1 MGYRRCVYSVPLYA
15 RKNRTKSY
23 EMSQAHL
30 AYESRV
36 NLGSYYT
43 PTEIVGTAWE
53 MIAPY
58 VDSQTTIIDSAC
70 GYGDFL
76 KDCGQAITIGCD
88 IDETAISIAKKN
100 NDDVG
105 FFQTNALCDVSRAKF
120 GISQQSH
127 LIVVGNPPYNDKTS
141 LIRHSIKAVGFDI
154 DEDIAS
160 RDLGISFL
168 RSYNKLEADLIC
180 VLHPLSYLIKPTN
193 FRHLK
198 EFTANYR
205 LIEGLLISSSKFP
218 ESAKHTSFPIVLALY
233 QRDTQGMA
241 YDFIRAFRFRIAD
254 KANKERTAPIKPQ
267 RGATSIEGFCL
278 GDFDYITGYVD
289 KYPKKKRPTSDYS
302 LFLSVEGD
310 AHHSGKDDPLFFWT
324 MRDIN
329 ALKRNRTFVESY
341 SANTIVIDKRK
352 LDYYAYIDVF
362 KRNLHRLPFYF
373 GNCDVLIDNNL
384 FKQYKSAFISDSISH
399 HPLLKKHFQ
408 IRPLENQRVESE
420 LDTYFKSLLGQHHI

>member
-1 MGYRRCVYSVPLYA
+1 
-15 RKNRTKSY
+15 
-23 EMSQAHL
+23 MSQAHL

-43 PTEIVGTAWE
+43 PTEIVDIAWE
-53 MIAPY
+53 TIAPY
-58 VDSQTTIIDSAC
+58 VNSQTTVIDSTC
-70 GYGDFL
+70 GYGGFL
-76 KDCGQAITIGCD
+76 RNCGQSTTIGCD
-88 IDETAISIAKKN
+88 IDETAIDVAKKS
-100 NDDVG
+100 NDKVR

-120 GISQQSH
+120 GIPQQSD

-141 LIRHSIKAVGFDI
+141 LIRHSIKDVDFDI

-168 RSYNKLEADLIC
+168 RSYNKLEAALIC

-193 FRHLK
+193 FRLLK

-205 LIEGLLISSSKFP
+205 LIEGLLISSWEFP
-218 ESAKHTSFPIVLALY
+218 ESAKHTPFPIVLAFY

-241 YDFIRAFRFRIAD
+241 YSFIRSFRFRIAG
-254 KANKERTAPIKPQ
+254 K
-267 RGATSIEGFCL
+267 SGFCL
-278 GDFDYITGYVD
+278 GDFDYITGYID
-289 KYPKKKRPTSDYS
+289 KYPKKNRPTY
-302 LFLSVEGD
+302 VEGD
-310 AHHSGKDDPLFFWT
+310 VHRSENDDSLFFWT

-352 LDYYAYIDVF
+352 LDYYAYVDVF

-373 GNCDVLIDNNL
+373 GNCDVLIDDNL
-384 FKQYKSAFISDSISH
+384 FRQYKSCFISDTVRH
-399 HPLLKKHFQ
+399 HSFLKKHFRINPIEKQ
-408 IRPLENQRVESE
+408 QAESE
-420 LDTYFKSLLGQHHI
+420 LDTYFKLLFGEHHV

>member
-1 MGYRRCVYSVPLYA
+1 
-15 RKNRTKSY
+15 
-23 EMSQAHL
+23 
-30 AYESRV
+30 
-36 NLGSYYT
+36 
-43 PTEIVGTAWE
+43 

-58 VDSQTTIIDSAC
+58 VHSQTTVIDSAC

-76 KDCGQAITIGCD
+76 KNRGQAITIGCD
-88 IDETAISIAKKN
+88 IDETAIEVAQKH
-100 NDDVG
+100 NDEVQ
-105 FFQTNALCDVSRAKF
+105 FFQTNALCNVSRAKF
-120 GISQQSH
+120 GVPEQSN

-141 LIRHSIKAVGFDI
+141 FIRHNIKDVDFDI

-205 LIEGLLISSSKFP
+205 LIDGLLISSSEFP
-218 ESAKHTSFPIVLALY
+218 ESAKHTAFPIVLALY

-241 YDFIRAFRFRIAD
+241 YNFIRSFRFRPAG
-254 KANKERTAPIKPQ
+254 KN
-267 RGATSIEGFCL
+267 GFCL
-278 GDFDYITGYVD
+278 GDFDYINNYID
-289 KYPKKKRPTSDYS
+289 KYPKKNQPTYNDS
-302 LFLSVEGD
+302 
-310 AHHSGKDDPLFFWT
+310 LFFWT

-341 SANTIVIDKRK
+341 STNTIVIDKQK
-352 LDYYAYIDVF
+352 LDYYAYVDVF

-373 GNCDVLIDNNL
+373 GNCDVLIDDDL
-384 FKQYKSAFISDSISH
+384 FRQYKPCFISDTVRH
-399 HPLLKKHFQ
+399 HPFLKKHFQ
-408 IRPLENQRVESE
+408 VKPIEDQQAASG
-420 LDTYFKSLLGQHHI
+420 LDTYFKLLFAEHHV

>member
-43 PTEIVGTAWE
+43 PAAIVGTAWE

-58 VDSQTTIIDSAC
+58 IRSQTAVIDSAC

-76 KDCGQAITIGCD
+76 KNCGQAITIGCD
-88 IDETAISIAKKN
+88 IDETAIDVAKN
-100 NDDVG
+100 SNPEVR

-120 GISQQSH
+120 GIPEQSD

-141 LIRHSIKAVGFDI
+141 LIRQSIKSVDFEI
-154 DEDIAS
+154 DDDLAC

-168 RSYNKLEADLIC
+168 RSYNKLKADLIC

-193 FRHLK
+193 FRLLK
-198 EFTANYR
+198 DFTANYR
-205 LIEGLLISSSKFP
+205 LIEGLLISSREFP
-218 ESAKHTSFPIVLALY
+218 ESAKHTPFPIVLALY
-233 QRDTQGMA
+233 ERDTQGMT
-241 YDFIRAFRFRIAD
+241 DSFIRSFRFRID
-254 KANKERTAPIKPQ
+254 GKN
-267 RGATSIEGFCL
+267 GFCL

-289 KYPKKKRPTSDYS
+289 KYPKKKNRPTYRDS
-302 LFLSVEGD
+302 
-310 AHHSGKDDPLFFWT
+310 LFFWT
-324 MRDIN
+324 LRDIN

-341 SANTIVIDKRK
+341 SANTIIIDKQK
-352 LDYYAYIDVF
+352 LDYYVYVDVF

-373 GNCDVLIDNNL
+373 GNCDVLINDDL
-384 FKQYKSAFISDSISH
+384 FREYKTCFISDTVNY
-399 HPLLKKHFQ
+399 HPFLKKHFQ
-408 IRPLENQRVESE
+408 MHRIEKQQAASG
-420 LDTYFKSLLGQHHI
+420 LDMYFKLLFGEHHL

>member
-1 MGYRRCVYSVPLYA
+1 
-15 RKNRTKSY
+15 
-23 EMSQAHL
+23 MSQAHL

-43 PTEIVGTAWE
+43 PTEIVDIAWE

-58 VDSQTTIIDSAC
+58 LRSQTTVIDSAC

-76 KDCGQAITIGCD
+76 RSCGQAITIGCD
-88 IDETAISIAKKN
+88 IDETAIDVAKKN
-100 NDDVG
+100 NDKVR
-105 FFQTNALCDVSRAKF
+105 FFQTNALCNVLRAKF
-120 GISQQSH
+120 GIPKQSH

-141 LIRHSIKAVGFDI
+141 LIRHSIKDVDFDI

-198 EFTANYR
+198 EFTENYR
-205 LIEGLLISSSKFP
+205 LIDGLLISSWEFP
-218 ESAKHTSFPIVLALY
+218 ESAKHTPFPIVLALY
-233 QRDTQGMA
+233 QKDTQGMK
-241 YDFIRAFRFRIAD
+241 YSFIRSFRFRIAGKD
-254 KANKERTAPIKPQ
+254 NKKRAAPIKPQ
-267 RGATSIEGFCL
+267 RDVMSIGGFCL
-278 GDFDYITGYVD
+278 GDFDYIAGYVD
-289 KYPKKKRPTSDYS
+289 KYPKKKQPTSDYS
-302 LFLSVEGD
+302 LFSSVEGD
-310 AHHSGKDDPLFFWT
+310 VRRSKNDDPLFFWT

-341 SANTIVIDKRK
+341 STNTIVLDKRK

-373 GNCDVLIDNNL
+373 GNCDVLIDNDL
-384 FKQYKSAFISDSISH
+384 FRKYKPCFISDTVRH
-399 HPLLKKHFQ
+399 HPFLKKHFQ
-408 IRPLENQRVESE
+408 LNPIEKQQAASG
-420 LDTYFKSLLGQHHI
+420 LDTYFKLLFGEHHL

>member
-1 MGYRRCVYSVPLYA
+1 
-15 RKNRTKSY
+15 
-23 EMSQAHL
+23 MSQAHL

-43 PTEIVGTAWE
+43 PPEIVNIAWK

-58 VDSQTTIIDSAC
+58 LNSQTTVIDSAC

-76 KDCGQAITIGCD
+76 KNCGQATTIGCD
-88 IDETAISIAKKN
+88 IDETAISVAKKN
-100 NDDVG
+100 NNKVR

-120 GISQQSH
+120 GIPQQSH

-141 LIRHSIKAVGFDI
+141 LIRHSIKDIDFDI

-205 LIEGLLISSSKFP
+205 LIEGLLISSSEFP

-233 QRDTQGMA
+233 QRDTQGME
-241 YDFIRAFRFRIAD
+241 YSFIRSFRFRIAGKD
-254 KANKERTAPIKPQ
+254 NQKRAAPIKPQ
-267 RGATSIEGFCL
+267 RGVMFIEDFCL

-289 KYPKKKRPTSDYS
+289 KYPKKKRSIS
-302 LFLSVEGD
+302 AERNS
-310 AHHSGKDDPLFFWT
+310 HHSEKDNPLFFWT

-373 GNCDVLIDNNL
+373 GNCDVLIDDEL
-384 FKQYKSAFISDSISH
+384 FREYKSAFISETIRH
-399 HPLLKKHFQ
+399 HPFLKKHFQ
-408 IRPLENQRVESE
+408 INPIARKQAASG

>member
-1 MGYRRCVYSVPLYA
+1 
-15 RKNRTKSY
+15 
-23 EMSQAHL
+23 MSQGHL

-43 PTEIVGTAWE
+43 PPEIVNIAWE

-58 VDSQTTIIDSAC
+58 VNSQTTIIDSAC

-88 IDETAISIAKKN
+88 IDKTAISVAEKGNEN
-100 NDDVG
+100 NKVQ
-105 FFQTNALCDVSRAKF
+105 FFQTNALCDISRTKF
-120 GISQQSH
+120 SIPQQSH

-141 LIRHSIKAVGFDI
+141 LIRHNIKDVDFDI
-154 DEDIAS
+154 DEDIVC

-168 RSYNKLEADLIC
+168 RSYNKLQADLVC

-193 FRHLK
+193 FRLLK
-198 EFTANYR
+198 DFNANYR
-205 LIEGLLISSSKFP
+205 LIDGLLISSSEFP

-233 QRDTQGMA
+233 ERDTQGMT
-241 YDFIRAFRFRIAD
+241 YSFIRFFRFRIMGKD
-254 KANKERTAPIKPQ
+254 NKKRTAPIKPQ
-267 RGATSIEGFCL
+267 WGAMSIGGFCL
-278 GDFDYITGYVD
+278 SDFDYITDYVD
-289 KYPKKKRPTSDYS
+289 KYPKKKNRPTY
-302 LFLSVEGD
+302 
-310 AHHSGKDDPLFFWT
+310 DDSLFFWT

-352 LDYYAYIDVF
+352 LDYYAYVDVF

-373 GNCDVLIDNNL
+373 GNCDVLINDDL
-384 FKQYKSAFISDSISH
+384 FKKYKSCFISDTVRH
-399 HPLLKKHFQ
+399 HPFLKKHFQ
-408 IRPLENQRVESE
+408 IHPIEKQQAASG
-420 LDTYFKSLLGQHHI
+420 LDMYFKLLFGKHHL

>member
-1 MGYRRCVYSVPLYA
+1 
-15 RKNRTKSY
+15 
-23 EMSQAHL
+23 MSQAHL

-43 PTEIVGTAWE
+43 PPEIVDMAWE

-58 VDSQTTIIDSAC
+58 LRSQTTVIDSAC

-76 KDCGQAITIGCD
+76 KNRGQAITIGSD
-88 IDETAISIAKKN
+88 IDETAIDVAKKY
-100 NDDVG
+100 NDEVR

-120 GISQQSH
+120 GIPEQSY

-141 LIRHSIKAVGFDI
+141 LIRQSIKSIDFDI

-198 EFTANYR
+198 EFTTNYK
-205 LIEGLLISSSKFP
+205 LIDSLLISSWEFP
-218 ESAKHTSFPIVLALY
+218 ESAKHTPFPIVLALY
-233 QRDTQGMA
+233 QRDAQGMT
-241 YDFIRAFRFRIAD
+241 YDFIRSFRFRITGKD
-254 KANKERTAPIKPQ
+254 NKKRAAPIKPQ
-267 RGATSIEGFCL
+267 RGAMSIEGFCL
-278 GDFDYITGYVD
+278 SDFDYIAGYVD
-289 KYPKKKRPTSDYS
+289 KYPKKRLAY
-302 LFLSVEGD
+302 VEGD
-310 AHHSGKDDPLFFWT
+310 VHRSENDDPLFFWT
-324 MRDIN
+324 LRDIN
-329 ALKRNRTFVESY
+329 ALKRNRTFVENY
-341 SANTIVIDKRK
+341 STNTIVIDKQK

-373 GNCDVLIDNNL
+373 GNCDVLIDDEL
-384 FKQYKSAFISDSISH
+384 FRQYKPAFISDTVRY
-399 HPLLKKHFQ
+399 HPFLKKHFQ
-408 IRPLENQRVESE
+408 IKPMEKQQTASR
-420 LDTYFKSLLGQHHI
+420 LDTYFKLLFGEHHL

>member
-1 MGYRRCVYSVPLYA
+1 
-15 RKNRTKSY
+15 
-23 EMSQAHL
+23 MSQAHL
-30 AYESRV
+30 GYESRV

-43 PTEIVGTAWE
+43 PPEIVNIAWE
-53 MIAPY
+53 MIKPY
-58 VDSQTTIIDSAC
+58 VRSQTAVIDSAC

-76 KDCGQAITIGCD
+76 KNCGQAITIGCD
-88 IDETAISIAKKN
+88 IDETAISVAKKN
-100 NDDVG
+100 SDDVR

-120 GISQQSH
+120 GIPQQSY

-141 LIRHSIKAVGFDI
+141 LIRHSIKDINFDI

-205 LIEGLLISSSKFP
+205 LIDGLLISSSKFP
-218 ESAKHTSFPIVLALY
+218 ESVKHTSFPIVLALY

-241 YDFIRAFRFRIAD
+241 YNFIHSFRFRIAD
-254 KANKERTAPIKPQ
+254 KDNKKRAASIKPQ
-267 RGATSIEGFCL
+267 RDAMSIEDFCL
-278 GDFDYITGYVD
+278 SDFDYITGYVD
-289 KYPKKKRPTSDYS
+289 KYPKKKRPTSVVGNS
-302 LFLSVEGD
+302 
-310 AHHSGKDDPLFFWT
+310 HHSEKDNPLFFWT

-329 ALKRNRTFVESY
+329 ALKRNRTFVENY
-341 SANTIVIDKRK
+341 SVNTIVIDKRK

-373 GNCDVLIDNNL
+373 GNCDVLIDDNL
-384 FKQYKSAFISDSISH
+384 FKQYKSAFITDTVKH
-399 HPLLKKHFQ
+399 HPFLKKHFQ
-408 IRPLENQRVESE
+408 IKPIEEQQAASG
-420 LDTYFKSLLGQHHI
+420 LDTYFKLLFGEHHV